1 MKNRLLVVIPAA
13 GIGQRFDKQ
22 LPKQY
27 SKLNGKSVIEQ
38 SVQPFLDSHLVSKV
52 IIAVSESDSYI
63 NNQDNIWKQIREKYK
78 IDFIWCSAPHKVR
91 LLEGLNIPM
100 ISPTTK
106 SIRLETDKWYSRTL
120 ANEEPHDQNF

>member
-13 GIGQRFDKQ
+13 GIGQRFNKE

-63 NNQDNIWKQIREKYK
+63 NNQDFFKNEKINIVHGGNSRAQSVLNALNNVQTEDYTYVITHDAARPNILEENIVNIYEE
-78 IDFIWCSAPHKVR
+78 ISSRDR
-91 LLEGLNIPM
+91 L
-100 ISPTTK
+100 
-106 SIRLETDKWYSRTL
+106 
-120 ANEEPHDQNF
+120 